1 VRVAAWHPRRGA
13 VGCAAGKGGAMMG
26 KGYRV
31 LLGFLCVAVALMSGH
46 ALQAAASSHFV
57 DLLAWVPDQVVREET
72 GWAVARYVD
81 YEALFASEGLAE
93 LRGFGDVEILLT
105 SVPLGP
111 LMGRIAAG
119 PEPLSYLWVS
129 AGRMAEVVGFE
140 WLLHADRSLEFG
152 EPPGMGLLLGG
163 EFDRDAMA
171 TALEPRGFERRDV
184 AGVEV
189 WHRFE
194 DWTISL
200 AARELADPFGG
211 HLGAA
216 ARIARLPGGLASGR
230 GWGVVEAAIAASR
243 GDIPSLADD
252 PVSRAL
258 ADAVSEPEGL
268 LVQALL
274 FPGRALRVRG
284 EDWEAADPSGSLPPY
299 VQAVLADRQEG
310 DDQVHLVGLAYT
322 ETGAAQ
328 TAAGVLARRLAAFAV
343 PEDSE
348 EPLGEQLGATFSSW
362 VREFPESG
370 LALAVVEARYPL
382 PDPRFDPE
390 IGLYPV
396 AAPLYRAWVQAIMM
410 RAFIPLW

>member
-1 VRVAAWHPRRGA
+1 MA
-13 VGCAAGKGGAMMG
+13 G

-31 LLGFLCVAVALMSGH
+31 LFGFLCVAASVITGTAF
-46 ALQAAASSHFV
+46 QAAAASHFV
-57 DLLAWVPDQVVREET
+57 DLLAWVPDQALQEET
-72 GWAVARYVD
+72 GWAVVRYVD

-93 LRGFGDVEILLT
+93 IRGGGDVEILLT

-111 LMGRIAAG
+111 LMGRIAVG
-119 PEPLSYLWVS
+119 PEPLSYLWAS

-140 WLLHADRSLEFG
+140 WLLHVDRSLEFG
-152 EPPGMGLLLGG
+152 EPPGVGLLLGG
-163 EFDRDAMA
+163 EFEREAMR

-189 WHRFE
+189 WHRFD
-194 DWTISL
+194 DWTINL
-200 AARELADPFGG
+200 AAREVADPFGG

-230 GWGVVEAAIAASR
+230 AWGVVEVVIAASR
-243 GDIPSLADD
+243 GDVPSLADD

-258 ADAVSEPEGL
+258 AELVSRPEGL
-268 LVQALL
+268 LIQALL

-284 EDWEAADPSGSLPPY
+284 EDWKAGDPSEYLPPY

-310 DDQVHLVGLAYT
+310 DDQVHLVGLGYT
-322 ETGAAQ
+322 DTQAAQ
-328 TAAGVLARRLAAFAV
+328 TAAEVLARRLAAFAV
-343 PEDSE
+343 PDRLD
-348 EPLGEQLGATFSSW
+348 EPLGERFGAMFTLA
-362 VREFPESG
+362 VRDLPESD
-370 LALAVVEARYPL
+370 LALAIVEARYPL

-396 AAPLYRAWVQAIMM
+396 AAPLYRAWVRAIMI
-410 RAFIPLW
+410 RAFSPLW